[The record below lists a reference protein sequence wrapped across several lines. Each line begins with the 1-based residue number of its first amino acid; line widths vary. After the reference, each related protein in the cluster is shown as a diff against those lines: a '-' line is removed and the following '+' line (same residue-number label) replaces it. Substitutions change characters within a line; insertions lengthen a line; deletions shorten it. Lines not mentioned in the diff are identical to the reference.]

1 MKSSAEE
8 DELGVAQRAMR
19 DAETGEVQAGSG
31 RMTAFVAAIPLHLVC
46 ASVERRI
53 HERAHP
59 LALDVVD
66 GYVDGGGLVEVEA
79 EVGSCVEGVG
89 PDLEGVSREFGGR
102 RMDDPRALDAFCAT
116 ADGHV
121 DGVGLPPGG
130 GVDVL
135 GGHYGQ
141 AAVV

>member
-1 MKSSAEE
+1 MRNAEA
-8 DELGVAQRAMR
+8 DEVC
-19 DAETGEVQAGSG
+19 TGG
-31 RMTAFVAAIPLHLVC
+31 RRIAAFVAAIPLHLVC
-46 ASVERRI
+46 ASVERRV
-53 HERAHP
+53 HERTHP

-66 GYVDGGGLVEVEA
+66 GYVDGGGLAEVKA

-89 PDLEGVSREFGGR
+89 PDLEGVGREFGSR
-102 RMDDPRALDAFCAT
+102 RMDDPHARDAFCAT

-141 AAVV
+141 AATV